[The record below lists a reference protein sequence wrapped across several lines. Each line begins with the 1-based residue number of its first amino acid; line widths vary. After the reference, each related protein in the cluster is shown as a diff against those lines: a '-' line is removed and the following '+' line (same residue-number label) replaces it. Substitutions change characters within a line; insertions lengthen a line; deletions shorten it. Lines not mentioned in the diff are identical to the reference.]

1 MDPTRPPL
9 PNFFIVGT
17 GKAGTTSLHDYLGQ
31 HPQIYMSPVKEPSY
45 FASEIRAANLSGQFQ
60 RHVQKQSRE
69 LPKRLKDGLPVKPLG
84 WLAFEWED
92 YLRLFQGVRDE
103 TAIGDA
109 SPSYLWSETAAQNIW
124 SRVPEARIAM
134 VLRDPAER
142 AFSHYLHQLAVGL
155 TKATFREHI
164 EACARGGHRTIGT
177 LYPFLEIGLYHQ
189 QVKRYL
195 DRFPRDHIRIYWY
208 EQDWRQPLRLL
219 ADLFQF
225 LDVDPSFQPDIS
237 RKSLERRAPRWPGL
251 SYILKKFNVW
261 YPLRA
266 LVPPRWRPSLS
277 KVAFRRGQSLVMDP
291 KDRQYLVDYYREDIL
306 KLAALVDRD
315 LSGWLWVAQ
324 RPMT

>member
-1 MDPTRPPL
+1 MDTDRPPL
-9 PNFFIVGT
+9 PNFFVVGT

-45 FASEIRAANLSGQFQ
+45 FASEIRAANLSEQFQ
-60 RHVQKQSRE
+60 RHVQKQTAE
-69 LPKRLKDGLPVKPLG
+69 LPKRLNDGLPVKPLG

-109 SPSYLWSETAAQNIW
+109 SASYLWSESAAQNIW
-124 SRVPEARIAM
+124 ARVPEARIVM
-134 VLRDPAER
+134 ILRDPAER

-155 TKATFREHI
+155 TRSSFREHI

-177 LYPFLEIGLYHQ
+177 LYPFLEIGLYHH

-195 DRFPRDHIRIYWY
+195 ERFPRDHIRIYWY
-208 EQDWRQPLRLL
+208 EEDWQQPARML
-219 ADLFQF
+219 ADLFAF
-225 LDVDPSFQPDIS
+225 LGVDPAFQPDTS
-237 RKSLERRAPRWPGL
+237 QKRLERRAPRLAGL
-251 SYILKKFNVW
+251 SYFLKKYNVW

-266 LVPPRWRPSLS
+266 MVPARLRPSL
-277 KVAFRRGQSLVMDP
+277 KKAAFRRGKSLTMDP

-306 KLAALVDRD
+306 QLATLLDRD
-315 LSGWLWVAQ
+315 LSGWLRAG
-324 RPMT
+324 